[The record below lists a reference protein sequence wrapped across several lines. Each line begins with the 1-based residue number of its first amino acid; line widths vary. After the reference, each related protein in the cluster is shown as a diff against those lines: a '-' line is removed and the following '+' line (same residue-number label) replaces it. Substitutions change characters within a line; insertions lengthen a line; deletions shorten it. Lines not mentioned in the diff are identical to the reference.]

1 MSSSPVMEWL
11 QEHIPHPK
19 SIMRYVLTLLPL
31 PLWLITYRLPW
42 LLRDAIAGLAVG
54 LVMIPQSIVYAQFAN
69 VTTAHGL
76 YTSFAGLLLY
86 FFLGTSKNI
95 AVSATAIGSLLM
107 GHSTHVVL
115 SKLGVGMYS
124 TEEVAHGITIF
135 AGCICFVVGALKLS
149 RLVGLVP
156 PVAVNAFTTATCIK
170 VMMTQLP
177 VLFGLRGVSTRGP
190 PYVTIIGTFRYISH
204 MRIDAA
210 FGISTIVVLVA
221 FGRLCA
227 IMAKRQT
234 TKKQFWDCFASFR
247 LPITV
252 GLSTIISYIINHS
265 HDPSTSPFS
274 LVGYIEPGLQRVQ
287 IPRWPEVGLITAL
300 LPKIPAIIIIML
312 VGQTALVKRSPVSN
326 GYQVDP
332 SKEII
337 ALGAA
342 NMLTPFAG
350 GYLCTSSFGASTIL
364 SKAGSRSPLA
374 CAFAALTIY
383 LALTYA
389 VRALSYIPNASLAG
403 IIVHSMYHGITGAK
417 TLRRYWQAMP
427 FELLIWILSVV
438 IGLMYSL
445 EWSIYLATIL
455 MSLLVFMRLSKTSR
469 QASNAIGERCSERM
483 YTEIAFSPDG
493 QIRTPYPGVFVFYL
507 KDSLFYFNESDYF
520 GNLLRHIQ
528 SNVQCPVK
536 LGIRKTR
543 AQQWLESILN
553 IPENPDPESLPRI
566 RSIILDFQRVG
577 FVDSAAIEGLIK
589 LRERVNQY
597 TEPDKA
603 EWYFANVHDRWTRWA
618 LKSVKF
624 GNETYHRD
632 LLDAVDVAT
641 KNAREKDL
649 ELVV

>member
-1 MSSSPVMEWL
+1 MEWL
-11 QEHIPHPK
+11 QEHIPRPK
-19 SIMRYVLTLLPL
+19 SIMGYVLTLLPL

-42 LLRDAIAGLAVG
+42 LLRDVIAGLAVG
-54 LVMIPQSIVYAQFAN
+54 LVMIPQSIVYAQFAK
-69 VTTAHGL
+69 VTNAHGL

-86 FFLGTSKNI
+86 FLLGTSKNI
-95 AVSATAIGSLLM
+95 AVSATAIGSLLI
-107 GHSTHVVL
+107 GHTTHAVL
-115 SKLGVGMYS
+115 LKVGLGMY
-124 TEEVAHGITIF
+124 TVEEVAHAITIF
-135 AGCICFVVGALKLS
+135 AGFICFVVGALRLS
-149 RLVGLVP
+149 WLITLVP

-190 PYVTIIGTFRYISH
+190 PHVTIIQTFRYISH

-265 HDPSTSPFS
+265 HDPSTSLFS
-274 LVGYIEPGLQRVQ
+274 LVGRIEPGLQRVQ
-287 IPRWPEVGLITAL
+287 IPHWPEVGLITAF
-300 LPKIPAIIIIML
+300 LPEIPAIIIIML

-326 GYQVDP
+326 GYQVNL

-438 IGLMYSL
+438 IGLMHSL

-455 MSLLVFMRLSKTSR
+455 MSLLAFPRLGKTSC

-493 QIRTPYPGVFVFYL
+493 QIETPYPGVLVFHL
-507 KDSLFYFNESDYF
+507 KYSLFYFNESDYF

-528 SNVQCPVK
+528 SNVQCPAK
-536 LGIRKTR
+536 LGIRKKR
-543 AQQWLESILN
+543 AQQWLELILN

-566 RSIILDFQRVG
+566 RSIILDFQQVG

-589 LRERVNQY
+589 LRERVNEY

-603 EWYFANVHDRWTRWA
+603 EWYFANAHDRWTRWA
-618 LKSVKF
+618 LKSVGF
-624 GNETYHRD
+624 GSETYRKD
-632 LLDAVDVAT
+632 LPDAVDVAT
-641 KNAREKDL
+641 KNAREKELD
-649 ELVV
+649 LVV

>member
-1 MSSSPVMEWL
+1 
-11 QEHIPHPK
+11 
-19 SIMRYVLTLLPL
+19 
-31 PLWLITYRLPW
+31 
-42 LLRDAIAGLAVG
+42 
-54 LVMIPQSIVYAQFAN
+54 
-69 VTTAHGL
+69 
-76 YTSFAGLLLY
+76 
-86 FFLGTSKNI
+86 
-95 AVSATAIGSLLM
+95 
-107 GHSTHVVL
+107 
-115 SKLGVGMYS
+115 
-124 TEEVAHGITIF
+124 
-135 AGCICFVVGALKLS
+135 
-149 RLVGLVP
+149 
-156 PVAVNAFTTATCIK
+156 
-170 VMMTQLP
+170 
-177 VLFGLRGVSTRGP
+177 
-190 PYVTIIGTFRYISH
+190 
-204 MRIDAA
+204 
-210 FGISTIVVLVA
+210 
-221 FGRLCA
+221 
-227 IMAKRQT
+227 
-234 TKKQFWDCFASFR
+234 
-247 LPITV
+247 
-252 GLSTIISYIINHS
+252 
-265 HDPSTSPFS
+265 
-274 LVGYIEPGLQRVQ
+274 
-287 IPRWPEVGLITAL
+287 
-300 LPKIPAIIIIML
+300 ML

-364 SKAGSRSPLA
+364 SMAGSRSPLA

-455 MSLLVFMRLSKTSR
+455 MSLLAFIRVGKTSC
-469 QASNAIGERCSERM
+469 QTSNTIGERRSERM
-483 YTEIAFSPDG
+483 HAEIAFSPDG
-493 QIRTPYPGVFVFYL
+493 QIETPYPGVFVFL
-507 KDSLFYFNESDYF
+507 LEHSLFYFNESDYF

-536 LGIRKTR
+536 LGIRKKR
-543 AQQWLESILN
+543 SQQWLESILD
-553 IPENPDPESLPRI
+553 IPEKPDPESLPRI

-577 FVDSAAIEGLIK
+577 FLDSAAIEGLVK

-618 LKSVKF
+618 LKSVGF
-624 GNETYHRD
+624 GSETYHRN
-632 LLDAVDVAT
+632 LLDAVDLAT